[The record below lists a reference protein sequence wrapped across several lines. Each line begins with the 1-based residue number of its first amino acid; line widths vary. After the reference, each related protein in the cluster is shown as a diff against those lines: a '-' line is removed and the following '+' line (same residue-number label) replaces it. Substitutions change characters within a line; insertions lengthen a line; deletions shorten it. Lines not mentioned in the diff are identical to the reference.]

1 MLGALWQTA
10 VDFLFPPRCP
20 ICRAYVEAVGG
31 WCESCLAKTARP
43 HRLPLTPAMLGA
55 ISEAWAVSRYHG
67 GTRDLVRALKYRGQ
81 KSVLPYIVT
90 LLQAAVGGNVAE
102 ECVAKDSAASAQAG
116 VGPRA
121 RLAAILAAVDLAIP
135 VPLHAKKEKER
146 GFNQTELIFRDF
158 LAGENIALVRV
169 LERIRPTQPMYQLTA
184 AERAANLKGAF
195 ALMKDADVRGKNIL
209 LLDDI
214 LTTGSTLYEC
224 ARILKKAGAAKIY
237 VLVLASDHS

>member
-1 MLGALWQTA
+1 MLGALWQAA

-20 ICRAYVEAVGG
+20 ICRAYVEEVGE
-31 WCESCLAKTARP
+31 WCDGCLAKTARP
-43 HRLPLTPAMLGA
+43 HRLPLTVPMLDA
-55 ISEAWAVSRYHG
+55 ISEAWAVSCYHG

-81 KSVLPYIVT
+81 RSVLSYIRT
-90 LLQAAVGGNVAE
+90 LLTRAAADKNIT
-102 ECVAKDSAASAQAG
+102 
-116 VGPRA
+116 R
-121 RLAAILAAVDLAIP
+121 ILAAVDLAVP

-146 GFNQTELIFRDF
+146 GFNQTELIFECL
-158 LAGENIALVRV
+158 LAEQNIKLVKV

-195 ALMKDADVRGKNIL
+195 ALKPAADVRGKNIL

-224 ARILKKAGAAKIY
+224 ARILKKAGAVKIY

>member
-1 MLGALWQTA
+1 MLGALWQAA

-20 ICRAYVEAVGG
+20 ICRTYVEAVGG
-31 WCESCLAKTARP
+31 WCESCLARTARP

-81 KSVLPYIVT
+81 RSVLPYIAT

-102 ECVAKDSAASAQAG
+102 ESVASLAG

-158 LAGENIALVRV
+158 LAAKNITLTKI
-169 LERIRPTQPMYQLTA
+169 LERTRPTQPMYQLTA
-184 AERAANLKGAF
+184 TERAANLKGAF
-195 ALMKDADVRGKNIL
+195 ALKKDADVRGKNIL

-224 ARILKKAGAAKIY
+224 ARILKKSGAAKIY

>member
-1 MLGALWQTA
+1 MLGSLWQAA

-31 WCESCLAKTARP
+31 WCDGCLVKTARP
-43 HRLPLTPAMLGA
+43 HRLPLTVPMTKA
-55 ISEAWAVSRYHG
+55 IVEAWAVSRYHG

-81 KSVLPYIVT
+81 KSVLPYINT
-90 LLQAAVGGNVAE
+90 LLQAAVGG
-102 ECVAKDSAASAQAG
+102 SAAEGSAQAA
-116 VGPRA
+116 GPSA
-121 RLAAILAAVDLAIP
+121 RLVEVIAAVDLAIP

-158 LAGENIALVRV
+158 LAGENIPLTKV
-169 LERIRPTQPMYQLTA
+169 LERTRPTQPMYQLTA
-184 AERAANLKGAF
+184 TERAANLKGAF
-195 ALMKDADVRGKNIL
+195 ALKAEADVYGKNIL

-224 ARILKKAGAAKIY
+224 ARILKKSGAAKIY
-237 VLVLASDHS
+237 VLVLASDHN